1 MLPFL
6 LIKIWLIV
14 ISLPTNKEIIYKQFQ
29 QHLFILKVVADVK
42 YQLAKV

>member
-6 LIKIWLIV
+6 LIKIWFI
-14 ISLPTNKEIIYKQFQ
+14 ISLLTNKEMIYKQFQ

>member
-6 LIKIWLIV
+6 LIKIWFI
-14 ISLPTNKEIIYKQFQ
+14 ISLSTNKEMIYKQFQ